1 MHALV
6 RVESNSL
13 DTPRFSRS
21 HMFAT
26 APAHARSAT
35 ALLFSPGRALL
46 GDRFPPFV
54 RTQGFAWFVSKKEQ
68 HPLHHVYS
76 SRTFVSIPLHPS
88 GVSTTVTYE
97 YISSCTCVDG
107 GFRQRSSITVVFV
120 GGVGPLFS
128 FSSDSRTHGIV
139 SSRSR
144 TFASSLS
151 FLFLEICTRTRLGTL
166 RMPLLQTAL
175 LSFTSTRTSSV
186 CFVIARAR
194 GVSFLGSRVQT
205 LQITL
210 LRHFD
215 VASGFLSACF
225 RSFVRSWSCGL
236 YRRIVFS
243 FLLLRFLRVSSSFA
257 PAWLFSRR
265 L

>member
-6 RVESNSL
+6 GVESNSL
-13 DTPRFSRS
+13 NTLRFSRS
-21 HMFAT
+21 HTFAT
-26 APAHARSAT
+26 ATAHARSAT
-35 ALLFSPGRALL
+35 ASLFSPARALL
-46 GDRFPPFV
+46 GDRSPPFV
-54 RTQGFAWFVSKKEQ
+54 CIQRFAWFISKKEQ

-107 GFRQRSSITVVFV
+107 GFRQRSSITIEVV
-120 GGVGPLFS
+120 GRVGPSFS
-128 FSSDSRTHGIV
+128 FPSDSRTHGIV

-194 GVSFLGSRVQT
+194 GVSFLGFRFQA
-205 LQITL
+205 LQRTFLRL
-210 LRHFD
+210 LD
-215 VASGFLSACF
+215 VAPGLLSACF

-236 YRRIVFS
+236 FRWI
-243 FLLLRFLRVSSSFA
+243 VSSFPFDFPPRFVFLA
-257 PAWLFSRR
+257 PAWLFSQR